1 MSVDIKKKLV
11 TNIKHVMFGI
21 FFLHYALVCG
31 PSCSNLFDALK
42 VIGIIHFFEK
52 MGVKREYPPTQ
63 KEKEKR
69 KTQTPKREK

>member
-1 MSVDIKKKLV
+1 
-11 TNIKHVMFGI
+11 MFGI
-21 FFLHYALVCG
+21 FFLPYALVCG

-63 KEKEKR
+63 KEKHKHRKEKNER
-69 KTQTPKREK
+69 KY